1 MDQIGKRES
10 LTIQART
17 SDSVPRHEWW
27 MESLKEW
34 TLFYLAHLQVIGVPD
49 QRLGEEICAWIKWD
63 IPFFHIMTL
72 EFALIP
78 SVEGYGK
85 KWCFPTRWSKGKV
98 KPVQLKGWLIT
109 LRAYLHGV
117 GGPQV
122 GEVTCGGSLHLSC
135 KLDQIYFSK
144 MRVYMDRRVIPPK
157 RVTSPTWGPPP
168 PCKQAL
174 RI

>member
-17 SDSVPRHEWW
+17 SDSVHRHEWW

-63 IPFFHIMTL
+63 IPFLHIMTL

-98 KPVQLKGWLIT
+98 RPVQLKGWLIT

-135 KLDQIYFSK
+135 KLDQIYFSE
-144 MRVYMDRRVIPPK
+144 MRVYMDRRVISRK
-157 RVTSPTWGPPP
+157 RVTSPTWGPHLHVNRP
-168 PCKQAL
+168 
-174 RI
+174 